1 MPPSRTIKLI
11 AGLWLFLI
19 SAGQQSLHAA
29 EDFSTTDSINRILQA
44 LPDSQK
50 IIKLL
55 DLSRQ
60 EQAGSITGSLEFARQ
75 ALTLA
80 SSAEDTVM
88 MALAKLRV
96 AELYLQKGIYDKSL
110 ALLLEALDQF
120 KQEGMEKETGY
131 CCETIGKIYTATG
144 STQQAI
150 PYHSRAVSVSKK
162 LNRIPDVARNYASM
176 GSALMSM
183 DSIDKGLTYYLVSF
197 MIIDSLKMESEK
209 NELLIQIGDGYLK
222 LGKYEKSLVN
232 YYQAMELA
240 EKNGDLFLLAQ
251 AKSRIGIG
259 YFRMNNFP
267 AALKYSRESLI
278 LADSIKTYRIAGES
292 YLNLSGIY
300 AAQQNYKKALDCY
313 IRYKEASDSLLNEEK
328 ITQIGELQAKYDI
341 TQKEKENEALKEQNL
356 QKAAT
361 IKRLVMAS
369 VIIALLLLLA
379 LAQLMMVIRLNK
391 KTRQLN
397 LKLAEQGKELED
409 LNDQKDK
416 FFSFVAHNL
425 KNPFSTIMG
434 FSELMVKSNDAKEYD
449 KIDRYAKHILGL
461 SEHVNKVLENLLEW
475 SRLQR
480 RSFTYTP
487 EKINVTGLIRDV
499 LEMNQ
504 KEAARKEIEIRYD
517 LPDDLIAYADKFMV
531 TTILQNLMSNA
542 LNFTPSLGKIEVSG
556 HLQGS
561 QIQVSVTDNGIG
573 IAPEDRAK
581 LFRID
586 VHPAKIGTAASNGS
600 GLGLVICKEMIER
613 CKGEISIDSSLSKGT
628 TVSFTLPV
636 SNSDATVPES
646 GEIPKPDFEQL
657 VKEDIRNLGKLPEP
671 FTRMCELSLLPK
683 YDEVS
688 SVLSLDHLSDFAHEV
703 ESTGQM
709 YGLTSFVQ
717 YGRHLTLLIQTHQ
730 VDKILRVLP
739 EFKKMTDRIKE
750 K

>member
-1 MPPSRTIKLI
+1 MPPSRTIRLI
-11 AGLWLFLI
+11 AGFWLFLY
-19 SAGQQSLHAA
+19 SAGEQSLYAA
-29 EDFSTTDSINRILQA
+29 EDFSTNDSIDQILQA
-44 LPDSQK
+44 LPDSLK
-50 IIKLL
+50 ITKLL

-80 SSAEDTVM
+80 SSADDTGRI
-88 MALAKLRV
+88 AAAKLRV
-96 AELYLQKGIYDKSL
+96 AELYLLKGIYDKSL

-120 KQEGMEKETGY
+120 KQEGMEKEAGY
-131 CCETIGKIYTATG
+131 CCEIIGKIYTATG
-144 STQQAI
+144 SPQQAI
-150 PYHSRAVSVSKK
+150 PYHSQAVSVSKK

-183 DSIDKGLTYYLVSF
+183 DSIDKGLTYYLISY
-197 MIIDSLKMESEK
+197 MIVDSLDMESEK

-232 YYQAMELA
+232 YYQAKELA

-259 YFRMNNFP
+259 YLRMSNLP
-267 AALKYSRESLI
+267 AALKYSQESLI
-278 LADSIKTYRIAGES
+278 LADSIKTYRITGES
-292 YLNLSGIY
+292 YRNLSGIY

-341 TQKEKENEALKEQNL
+341 AQKEKENEALKEQNL
-356 QKAAT
+356 HKAAT
-361 IKRLVMAS
+361 IKRLVIAS
-369 VIIALLLLLA
+369 VIIVLLLLLA
-379 LAQLMMVIRLNK
+379 LAQLMMVFRLNK
-391 KTRQLN
+391 KTRRLN

-504 KEAARKEIEIRYD
+504 KEAARKEIEIHYD
-517 LPDDLIAYADKFMV
+517 LPEDLIAYADKFMV

-556 HLQGS
+556 RLQGP

-613 CKGEISIDSSLSKGT
+613 CKGEISIDSSLSRGT

-636 SNSDATVPES
+636 SNSDSTVPES

-657 VKEDIRNLGKLPEP
+657 MKEELRNLGKLPEP
-671 FTRMCELSLLPK
+671 FEKICKLSLLPK

-688 SVLSLDHLSDFAHEV
+688 SVLSLDRLSDFAHEV

-717 YGRHLTLLIQTHQ
+717 YGRHLALLIQTHQ

-750 K
+750 Q